1 MQRFGDGNG
10 NGRDLNRNGEAN
22 GHGLDIRRRAQLRAQ
37 ERLQRLYRI
46 QAARQYRDRS
56 DASPRVRSPLMIGS
70 GLMVALIGVGL
81 LGIFILLQGAA
92 TGYAMLTRDLPSLS
106 EISNHASFKT
116 AQIFDRK
123 GTLLW
128 EFYDPDGGKR
138 TVIPLNEISQNL
150 IDASLAAE
158 DAFFYQHR
166 GVDLRATIRSALLT
180 GSGTSQ
186 TGASTITQQLVRN
199 VILSPE
205 ERKQVTLT
213 RKARE
218 IILAYQ
224 LDEKLSKD
232 EILEMYLNEVY
243 YGNQSYGVE
252 AASQS
257 YFDKHA
263 RDLDVAE
270 AALIAG
276 LVQSPSE
283 YDPTRRDVARTAD
296 GIPIVTKERQ
306 AYVLEQMTRHGF
318 ISEQQARDAYAEQ
331 LQIKTHEVELK
342 SPHWVMYI
350 RDLVEQKYGAK
361 TLYQGGLKIYT
372 TLDNDYNDKMQQV
385 LQDAKP
391 TIATQ
396 GATNASQ
403 IAVNPK
409 TGEILAFNG
418 SLDYNDESIDGEV
431 NMLTSERQPGSS
443 IKPVIYSASFLKGNA
458 PATTIDDAPTC
469 WKDTPTHNWCPGNF
483 DDIFHGQTTIRSAL
497 GNSLNIPAVKTLD
510 FVGVDNAVAMGQKFG
525 ITTWGSDADK
535 TFGLSLT
542 LGGAEVK
549 PIDMAQVYATF
560 ANNGLKI
567 PLVAITRI
575 VDAEGTVLEDYKVPQ
590 GEQVID
596 PRAAY
601 MVTNILSDP
610 NAKLFTYGPNT
621 PLMLHQ
627 NDDPKAP
634 LWPAAS
640 KTGTTDNYR
649 DTWTDGYTPN
659 LAIVVWVGN
668 ADGHPMHQTL
678 STLTAAKVWPA
689 SMKMSFDYFGMQPE
703 DFPRP
708 DGLVERQVC
717 GDTRMR
723 PGAPLC
729 WNDLF
734 FAESAPQGTVQAGPR
749 PAPAPVARPT
759 PAADQSGQPAQTGQP
774 QPTQAPAPQRP
785 AQPQPAQPPAQQ
797 APAPAQPA
805 PAPPAPAPAPAVQQP
820 APAPQPAPA
829 QQVQPAQPKPQPTPA
844 PKPPPANTK
853 PQPTPKPH

>member
-1 MQRFGDGNG
+1 MQRYGNNGNG
-10 NGRDLNRNGEAN
+10 NGHSQE
-22 GHGLDIRRRAQLRAQ
+22 IRARAQKRAQ
-37 ERLQRLYRI
+37 ERLQRLYRL
-46 QAARQYRDRS
+46 QVARDYRG
-56 DASPRVRSPLMIGS
+56 RVESGNRFTKPLMAAS
-70 GLMVALIGVGL
+70 GLLVAFVGMGL
-81 LGIFILLQGAA
+81 LGIFVLLQGAA

-116 AQIFDRK
+116 AQIFDRN
-123 GTLLW
+123 GMLLW

-138 TVIPLNEISQNL
+138 TVVPLDEISQNL

-166 GVDLRATIRSALLT
+166 GVDLRATVRSAFIT
-180 GSGTSQ
+180 GSGTST

-205 ERKQVTLT
+205 ERKQVTIS
-213 RKARE
+213 RKLRE

-232 EILEMYLNEVY
+232 QILEMYLNEVY

-252 AASQS
+252 AAAQD

-276 LVQSPSE
+276 LVQSPSG
-283 YDPTRRDVARTAD
+283 YDPTRTDVPRTAD
-296 GIPIVTKERQ
+296 GIPVVTKERQ

-318 ISEQQARDAYAEQ
+318 ITEQQARDAYAEP
-331 LQIKTHEVELK
+331 LQMKQHEVELK
-342 SPHWVMYI
+342 APHWVMYI

-372 TLDNDYNDKMQQV
+372 TLDNNYNDKMQQV

-396 GATNASQ
+396 GATNAAQ

-418 SLDYNDESIDGEV
+418 SLDYNVESIDGQV
-431 NMLTSERQPGSS
+431 NILTSERQPGSS
-443 IKPVIYSASFLKGNA
+443 VKPIVYAESFLKGWN
-458 PATTIDDAPTC
+458 PATVIDDAPTC
-469 WKDTPTHNWCPGNF
+469 WRDTPTHQWCPVNF
-483 DDIFHGQTTIRSAL
+483 DNIFHGQTTARSAL
-497 GNSLNIPAVKTLD
+497 GNSLDIPAVKTLD
-510 FVGVDNAVAMGQKFG
+510 FESIDSARDLASSMG
-525 ITTWGSDADK
+525 ITTWGADADK

-542 LGGAEVK
+542 LGGAETK

-575 VDAEGTVLEDYKVPQ
+575 VDAEGSVLEDYKVPQ
-590 GEQVID
+590 GEQVLD

-601 MVTNILSDP
+601 MITNILSDP

-627 NDDPKAP
+627 NDDPKGP

-649 DTWTDGYTPN
+649 DTWTDGYTPD

-678 STLTAAKVWPA
+678 STLTAAKIWPA
-689 SMKMSFDYFGMQPE
+689 SMKMSFDFWHMQAQ

-734 FAESAPQGTVQAGPR
+734 FAENAPRGTVQAGPR
-749 PAPAPVARPT
+749 PAPPPATPT
-759 PAADQSGQPAQTGQP
+759 PAPAAPEP
-774 QPTQAPAPQRP
+774 QEA
-785 AQPQPAQPPAQQ
+785 
-797 APAPAQPA
+797 APAQPA
-805 PAPPAPAPAPAVQQP
+805 P
-820 APAPQPAPA
+820 
-829 QQVQPAQPKPQPTPA
+829 
-844 PKPPPANTK
+844 
-853 PQPTPKPH
+853 

>member
-1 MQRFGDGNG
+1 MQRYGNGDGNG
-10 NGRDLNRNGEAN
+10 HDLSRNAN
-22 GHGLDIRRRAQLRAQ
+22 AHAQDIRRRAQQRAQ

-46 QAARQYRDRS
+46 QASRDYRNRTGS
-56 DASPRVRSPLMIGS
+56 SGRVRGPLMIGS
-70 GLMVALIGVGL
+70 GLLVAMIGIGFM
-81 LGIFILLQGAA
+81 GIFILLQGAA

-106 EISNHASFKT
+106 QISNHASFKT

-123 GTLLW
+123 GQLLW

-138 TVIPLNEISQNL
+138 TVVPLSEISQHL
-150 IDASLAAE
+150 IDATLAAE

-166 GVDLRATIRSALLT
+166 GVDLRATIRSAFLT

-205 ERKQVTLT
+205 ERRQITLN

-218 IILAYQ
+218 IILAYK

-232 EILEMYLNEVY
+232 EIVEMYLNEVY

-252 AASQS
+252 AAAQS

-263 RDLDVAE
+263 RDLDIAE
-270 AALIAG
+270 AAMVAG

-283 YDPTRRDVARTAD
+283 YDPTRRDIARTAD

-318 ISEQQARDAYAEQ
+318 INEQQARDAYAAP
-331 LQIKTHEVELK
+331 LHIKTRQVELK
-342 SPHWVMYI
+342 APHWVMYI
-350 RDLVEQKYGAK
+350 RDLVEQKYGAR

-372 TLDNDYNDKMQQV
+372 TLDLEYNTKMEQV
-385 LQDAKP
+385 LQDSKA

-418 SLDYNDESIDGEV
+418 SLDYNDESIDGQV
-431 NMLTSERQPGSS
+431 NILTSERQPGSS
-443 IKPVIYSASFLKGNA
+443 IKPLVYANAFLKGYA
-458 PATTIDDAPTC
+458 PATTIDDQPTC
-469 WKDTPTHNWCPGNF
+469 WKDTPTHQWCPGNF
-483 DDIFHGQTTIRSAL
+483 DNIFHGQTTIRSAL

-510 FVGVDNAVAMGQKFG
+510 FVGVDNAIELGAKFG
-525 ITTWGSDADK
+525 VTSWGGQQH
-535 TFGLSLT
+535 FGLSLT

-549 PIDMAQVYATF
+549 PIDMAQLYATF

-567 PLVAITRI
+567 PLVSVTRI
-575 VDAEGTVLEDYKVPQ
+575 VDAEGNVLEDYKVPQ
-590 GEQVID
+590 GEQVLD
-596 PRAAY
+596 ARAAY
-601 MVTNILSDP
+601 MINHILSDP
-610 NAKLFTYGPNT
+610 SAKLFTYSPNT
-621 PLMLHQ
+621 PLILRQ
-627 NDDPKAP
+627 GDDPKGP
-634 LWPAAS
+634 VWPSAS

-668 ADGHPMHQTL
+668 ADGHPMRQTL
-678 STLTAAKVWPA
+678 SSLTAAKVWPA
-689 SMKMSFDYFGMQPE
+689 SMKMSFEYFGMRPE
-703 DFPRP
+703 EFPRP

-729 WNDLF
+729 WNDIF
-734 FAESAPQGTVQAGPR
+734 FAESAPKGIVRAG
-749 PAPAPVARPT
+749 
-759 PAADQSGQPAQTGQP
+759 
-774 QPTQAPAPQRP
+774 
-785 AQPQPAQPPAQQ
+785 PQPAQPTAQPTPSAEPTPAQQ
-797 APAPAQPA
+797 PAPAQPTA
-805 PAPPAPAPAPAVQQP
+805 VPA
-820 APAPQPAPA
+820 
-829 QQVQPAQPKPQPTPA
+829 PAQPKPQPTAAPPAQPKPTQPPA
-844 PKPPPANTK
+844 PPK
-853 PQPTPKPH
+853 PQPTPKPR

>member
-1 MQRFGDGNG
+1 MQRYGNGDGNG
-10 NGRDLNRNGEAN
+10 KELSRHGN
-22 GHGLDIRRRAQLRAQ
+22 GHAQDIRRRAQQRAQ
-37 ERLQRLYRI
+37 DRLQRLYRI
-46 QAARQYRDRS
+46 QAAREYRDRS
-56 DASPRVRSPLMIGS
+56 DSSSRVRSPLMIGS
-70 GLMVALIGVGL
+70 GLLVAMVGFGF

-123 GTLLW
+123 GQLLW

-138 TVIPLNEISQNL
+138 TVVPLSEISQNL
-150 IDASLAAE
+150 IDGTLAAE

-166 GVDLRATIRSALLT
+166 GVDLRATIRSAFLT

-205 ERKQVTLT
+205 ERRQVTLA

-218 IILAYQ
+218 IVLAYQ

-252 AASQS
+252 AAAQS

-270 AALIAG
+270 AAMVAG

-283 YDPTRRDVARTAD
+283 YDPTRRDIARTAD

-318 ISEQQARDAYAEQ
+318 ITEQQARDAYAEP
-331 LQIKTHEVELK
+331 LHIKTRQVELK
-342 SPHWVMYI
+342 APHWVMYI
-350 RDLVEQKYGAK
+350 RDLVEQKYGAR

-372 TLDNDYNDKMQQV
+372 TLDLDYNDKMQQV
-385 LQDAKP
+385 LQDSKP

-396 GATNASQ
+396 GATNAAQ

-418 SLDYNDESIDGEV
+418 SLDYNDEAIDGEV
-431 NMLTSERQPGSS
+431 NILTSERQPGSS
-443 IKPVIYSASFLKGNA
+443 IKPVIYSTSFVKGNS
-458 PATTIDDAPTC
+458 PATTIDDQPTC
-469 WKDTPTHNWCPGNF
+469 WKDTPTHQWCPGNF
-483 DDIFHGQTTIRSAL
+483 DNIFHGQTTIRSAL

-510 FVGVDNAVAMGQKFG
+510 FVGVDNAVAMGGQMG
-525 ITTWGSDADK
+525 ITTWGADADK

-542 LGGAEVK
+542 LGGAETR

-575 VDAEGTVLEDYKVPQ
+575 VDAEGNVLEDYKVPQ

-601 MVTNILSDP
+601 MISNILSDP
-610 NAKLFTYGPNT
+610 AAKLFTYGPNT

-627 NDDPKAP
+627 GDDPKAP

-703 DFPRP
+703 EFPRP

-729 WNDLF
+729 WNDIF
-734 FAESAPQGTVQAGPR
+734 FAETAPKGTVRAGPQ
-749 PAPAPVARPT
+749 PALAPTGQPT
-759 PAADQSGQPAQTGQP
+759 PAADQP
-774 QPTQAPAPQRP
+774 P
-785 AQPQPAQPPAQQ
+785 AQPTPGRQAQPTAVQ
-797 APAPAQPA
+797 APAPAQAQPT
-805 PAPPAPAPAPAVQQP
+805 AV
-820 APAPQPAPA
+820 PQPQPP
-829 QQVQPAQPKPQPTPA
+829 PAQPKPQPTA
-844 PKPPPANTK
+844 APPAQPK
-853 PQPTPKPH
+853 PQPTAVPPAPAKPQPTQKPR

>member
-1 MQRFGDGNG
+1 VQRFGNGGNG
-10 NGRDLNRNGEAN
+10 NGHGNGNGN
-22 GHGLDIRRRAQLRAQ
+22 GHNLEIRRRAQLRAQ
-37 ERLQRLYRI
+37 ERLQRLYRL
-46 QAARQYRDRS
+46 QVARDYRE
-56 DASPRVRSPLMIGS
+56 RVESGSRFSKPLMVGSVLLIGI
-70 GLMVALIGVGL
+70 LGVGL
-81 LGIFILLQGAA
+81 LGIFVLLQGAA

-116 AQIFDRK
+116 AQIFDRN

-128 EFYDPDGGKR
+128 EFYDPEGGKR
-138 TVIPLNEISQNL
+138 TVVPLDEISQNL

-166 GVDLRATIRSALLT
+166 GVDLRATIRSAFLT
-180 GSGTSQ
+180 GSGTST

-205 ERKQVTLT
+205 ERKQVTIT
-213 RKARE
+213 RKLRE
-218 IILAYQ
+218 IILSYQ
-224 LDEKLSKD
+224 LDQKLSKD
-232 EILEMYLNEVY
+232 QILELYLNEVY

-252 AASQS
+252 AAAQD

-270 AALIAG
+270 ASLIAG

-283 YDPTRRDVARTAD
+283 YDPTRTDVPRTAD
-296 GIPIVTKERQ
+296 SIPVVTKERQ

-318 ISEQQARDAYAEQ
+318 ITEQQARDAYAES
-331 LQIKTHEVELK
+331 LQIKQHQVELK
-342 SPHWVMYI
+342 APHWVMYI

-385 LQDAKP
+385 LQDSKP

-396 GATNASQ
+396 GATNAAQ

-418 SLDYNDESIDGEV
+418 SLDYNDESIDGQV
-431 NMLTSERQPGSS
+431 DLLTSERQPGSS
-443 IKPVIYSASFLKGNA
+443 VKPIVYANSFLKGWSPSTN
-458 PATTIDDAPTC
+458 IDDAPTC
-469 WKDTPTHNWCPGNF
+469 WQDTPTHQWCPVNF
-483 DDIFHGQTTIRSAL
+483 DNIFHGPTTVRSAL
-497 GNSLNIPAVKTLD
+497 GNSLDIPAVKALD
-510 FVGVDNAVAMGQKFG
+510 FVGVNSMRDLATSMG
-525 ITTWGSDADK
+525 ITTWGPDSDK

-542 LGGAEVK
+542 LGGAEVR
-549 PIDMAQVYATF
+549 PLDMAQVYATF
-560 ANNGLKI
+560 ANNGLNI

-575 VDAEGTVLEDYKVPQ
+575 VDADGNVLEDYKVPQ
-590 GEQVID
+590 GEQVLD

-601 MVTNILSDP
+601 MITNVLSDP

-627 NDDPKAP
+627 NDDPKGP

-649 DTWTDGYTPN
+649 DTWTDGYTPD

-689 SMKMSFDYFGMQPE
+689 SMKLSFDYWHLQTQ

-717 GDTRMR
+717 GDTRLR

-734 FAESAPQGTVQAGPR
+734 FAENAPRGAVQAGPL
-749 PAPAPVARPT
+749 PAARPT
-759 PAADQSGQPAQTGQP
+759 V
-774 QPTQAPAPQRP
+774 
-785 AQPQPAQPPAQQ
+785 
-797 APAPAQPA
+797 APAPAQPGTQAQPTEQPAAPGPAPVPAALPAA
-805 PAPPAPAPAPAVQQP
+805 PAAPLQQ
-820 APAPQPAPA
+820 
-829 QQVQPAQPKPQPTPA
+829 QPKPQAPTPVPQAPPPPA
-844 PKPPPANTK
+844 PKPQATTPPA
-853 PQPTPKPH
+853 PPPKPTTPPPPAKPTQKPR

>member
-1 MQRFGDGNG
+1 MQRYGNG
-10 NGRDLNRNGEAN
+10 NGKNGN
-22 GHGLDIRRRAQLRAQ
+22 GHSLDIRRRAQMRAQ
-37 ERLQRLYRI
+37 DRLQRLYRL
-46 QAARQYRDRS
+46 QAARNFRS
-56 DASPRVRSPLMIGS
+56 RVETTSRFNKPLMVGS
-70 GLMVALIGVGL
+70 GLLVAMVGMGL
-81 LGIFILLQGAA
+81 LGIFVLLQGAA

-106 EISNHASFKT
+106 EISNRASFKT
-116 AQIFDRK
+116 AQIFDRN

-138 TVIPLNEISQNL
+138 TVVPLDEISQNL
-150 IDASLAAE
+150 IDATLAAE

-166 GVDLRATIRSALLT
+166 GVDLRATLRSAFIT
-180 GSGTSQ
+180 GSGAST

-213 RKARE
+213 RKIRE

-232 EILEMYLNEVY
+232 QILEMYLNEVY

-252 AASQS
+252 AAAQD

-276 LVQSPSE
+276 LVQSPSG
-283 YDPTRRDVARTAD
+283 YDPTRTDVPRTAD
-296 GIPIVTKERQ
+296 GIPVVTKERQ

-318 ISEQQARDAYAEQ
+318 ISEQQARDAYAEP
-331 LQIKTHEVELK
+331 LQIKQHEVELK
-342 SPHWVMYI
+342 APHWVMYI
-350 RDLVEQKYGAK
+350 RDVVEQKYGSK
-361 TLYQGGLKIYT
+361 ELYQGGLKIYT
-372 TLDNDYNDKMQQV
+372 TLDNNYNDKMQQV
-385 LQDAKP
+385 LEDSKP

-396 GATNASQ
+396 GATNAAQ

-409 TGEILAFNG
+409 TGEILAFNV
-418 SLDYNDESIDGEV
+418 SLDYNDESIDGQV
-431 NMLTSERQPGSS
+431 DMLTSERQPGSS
-443 IKPVIYSASFLKGNA
+443 IKPVIYATSFLKGNS
-458 PATTIDDAPTC
+458 PATTIDDQPTC
-469 WKDTPTHNWCPGNF
+469 WNDTPTHQWCPSNF
-483 DDIFHGQTTIRSAL
+483 DNIFHGQTTLRSAL

-510 FVGVDNAVAMGQKFG
+510 FIGVDTAVQAGQNWG
-525 ITTWGSDADK
+525 ITTWGPDSGK
-535 TFGLSLT
+535 TFGLSMS
-542 LGGAEVK
+542 LGGAEVR
-549 PIDMAQVYATF
+549 PIDMAQIYSTF

-575 VDAEGTVLEDYKVPQ
+575 VDAEGNVLEDYKVPQ

-601 MVTNILSDP
+601 MIANVLSDP

-627 NDDPKAP
+627 NNDDPKAP

-649 DTWTDGYTPN
+649 DTWTDGFTPD

-668 ADGHPMHQTL
+668 ADGRPMHQTL

-689 SMKMSFDYFGMQPE
+689 SMKLSFDYWHMQPE

-708 DGLVERQVC
+708 DGLVDRQVC

-729 WNDLF
+729 WNDIF
-734 FAESAPQGTVQAGPR
+734 FAESAPRGTVQAGPL
-749 PAPAPVARPT
+749 PEI
-759 PAADQSGQPAQTGQP
+759 
-774 QPTQAPAPQRP
+774 
-785 AQPQPAQPPAQQ
+785 
-797 APAPAQPA
+797 
-805 PAPPAPAPAPAVQQP
+805 
-820 APAPQPAPA
+820 
-829 QQVQPAQPKPQPTPA
+829 
-844 PKPPPANTK
+844 
-853 PQPTPKPH
+853 

>member
-1 MQRFGDGNG
+1 MQRYSDGNG
-10 NGRDLNRNGEAN
+10 NGNGRSPN
-22 GHGLDIRRRAQLRAQ
+22 GHAQGLDIRRRAQMRAQ
-37 ERLQRLYRI
+37 ERLQRLYRL
-46 QAARQYRDRS
+46 QAARQYRDRV
-56 DASPRVRSPLMIGS
+56 ASTGKLRMPLMIGS
-70 GLMVALIGVGL
+70 GLLVATIGIGL
-81 LGIFILLQGAA
+81 LGIFVLLQGAA
-92 TGYAMLTRDLPSLS
+92 TGYAMLTKDLPSLG

-123 GTLLW
+123 GQLLW

-138 TVIPLNEISQNL
+138 TVIPLSEISQNL

-166 GVDLRATIRSALLT
+166 GVDLRATLRSALLT

-205 ERKQVTLT
+205 ERKQVTLS

-252 AASQS
+252 AAAQS

-283 YDPTRRDVARTAD
+283 YDPTRTDVARTAD
-296 GIPIVTKERQ
+296 GIPTVTKERQ

-318 ISEQQARDAYAEQ
+318 ITEQQARDAYAEQ
-331 LQIKTHEVELK
+331 LQIKTRQVELK
-342 SPHWVMYI
+342 APHWVMYI
-350 RDLVEQKYGAK
+350 RDLVEQKYGSK
-361 TLYQGGLKIYT
+361 MLYQGGLKIYT
-372 TLDNDYNDKMQQV
+372 TLDLDYNDKMQQV
-385 LQDAKP
+385 LQDSKP
-391 TIATQ
+391 TIETQ
-396 GATNASQ
+396 GATNAAQ

-418 SLDYNDESIDGEV
+418 SLDYNDESIDGQV
-431 NMLTSERQPGSS
+431 NLLTSERQPGSS
-443 IKPVIYSASFLKGNA
+443 IKPVIYATSFIKGNS
-458 PATTIDDAPTC
+458 PATTIDDQPTC
-469 WKDTPTHNWCPGNF
+469 WNDTPTHKWCPGNF
-483 DDIFHGQTTIRSAL
+483 DNIFHGQTTLRSAL

-510 FVGVDNAVAMGQKFG
+510 FVGVPTAVDMGTRFG
-525 ITTWGSDADK
+525 ITTWGADADK
-535 TFGLSLT
+535 TMGLSLT

-549 PIDMAQVYATF
+549 PIDMAQVYAAF

-575 VDAEGTVLEDYKVPQ
+575 VDAEGNVVEDYKVPQ
-590 GEQVID
+590 GDQVID
-596 PRAAY
+596 ARAAY
-601 MVTNILSDP
+601 MISNILSDP
-610 NAKLFTYGPNT
+610 AAKLFTYGPNT

-627 NDDPKAP
+627 RDDPKAP
-634 LWPAAS
+634 LFPAAS

-659 LAIVVWVGN
+659 LAIIVWVGN

-689 SMKMSFDYFGMQPE
+689 SMKLSFDYFQMQPE

-729 WNDLF
+729 WNDIF
-734 FAESAPQGTVQAGPR
+734 FAESAPKGTVLAGPR
-749 PAPAPVARPT
+749 PTVQPTVQPT
-759 PAADQSGQPAQTGQP
+759 PGADQTGDQPSA
-774 QPTQAPAPQRP
+774 P
-785 AQPQPAQPPAQQ
+785 AQPQPTAARPAQAQPT
-797 APAPAQPA
+797 
-805 PAPPAPAPAPAVQQP
+805 AVQQP
-820 APAPQPAPA
+820 AQQPTT
-829 QQVQPAQPKPQPTPA
+829 VPQPTPA
-844 PKPPPANTK
+844 PPKPQPTAAPPPPQPKPTPVPAK
-853 PQPTPKPH
+853 PQPTPRPHNSP

>member
-1 MQRFGDGNG
+1 MQRYGNG
-10 NGRDLNRNGEAN
+10 NGN
-22 GHGLDIRRRAQLRAQ
+22 GHGLDIRRRAQQRAQ
-37 ERLQRLYRI
+37 DRLQRLYKL
-46 QAARQYRDRS
+46 QAARQYRDRIQS
-56 DASPRVRSPLMIGS
+56 TGRFSKPLMIGS
-70 GLMVALIGVGL
+70 GLIVALLGCGL
-81 LGIFILLQGAA
+81 IGIFVLLQGAA

-106 EISNHASFKT
+106 QISNHASFKT

-123 GTLLW
+123 GQLLW

-138 TVIPLNEISQNL
+138 TVVPLNEISQNL

-166 GVDLRATIRSALLT
+166 GVDFRATLRSALLT

-199 VILSPE
+199 VILSPA
-205 ERKQVTLT
+205 ERKQVTIT
-213 RKARE
+213 RKLRE

-224 LDEKLSKD
+224 LDEKLPKD
-232 EILEMYLNEVY
+232 DILDLYLNEVY

-283 YDPTRRDVARTAD
+283 YDPTRRDGPRTAD
-296 GIPIVTKERQ
+296 GIPVVTKERQ

-318 ISEQQARDAYAEQ
+318 ITEQQARDAYAEP
-331 LQIKTHEVELK
+331 LQIKSREVELK
-342 SPHWVMYI
+342 APHWVMYI
-350 RDLVEQKYGAK
+350 RDQVEQKYGAK

-396 GATNASQ
+396 GATNAAQ

-418 SLDYNDESIDGEV
+418 SLDYNDESIDGQV
-431 NMLTSERQPGSS
+431 NILTSERQPGSS
-443 IKPVIYSASFLKGNA
+443 IKPVIYSEAFLKGQN
-458 PATTIDDAPTC
+458 PATTVDDQATC
-469 WKDTPTHNWCPGNF
+469 WQDTPIHKWCPVNF
-483 DDIFHGQTTIRSAL
+483 DNIFHGQTTIRSAL

-510 FVGVDNAVAMGQKFG
+510 FVGVDSAVDNGLNFG
-525 ITTWGSDADK
+525 ITSWGPDSGK

-542 LGGAEVK
+542 LGGAEVR
-549 PIDMAQVYATF
+549 PIDMAEVYATF

-567 PLVAITRI
+567 PLVGITRI
-575 VDAEGTVLEDYKVPQ
+575 VDADGNVIEDYKVPQ
-590 GEQVID
+590 GQQVID

-601 MVTNILSDP
+601 MISNILSDP
-610 NAKLFTYGPNT
+610 AAKLFTYGPNT

-627 NDDPKAP
+627 NDDPKGP
-634 LWPAAS
+634 LWPSAS

-649 DTWTDGYTPN
+649 DTWTDGYTPD

-689 SMKMSFDYFGMQPE
+689 SMKLSFDYFQLKPQ

-708 DGLVERQVC
+708 EGLVERQVC
-717 GDTRMR
+717 GDTRLR

-729 WNDLF
+729 WNDVF
-734 FAESAPQGTVQAGPR
+734 FAENAPKGTIYAGPR
-749 PAPAPVARPT
+749 PAAPT
-759 PAADQSGQPAQTGQP
+759 PKPEATPEAGAEQPA
-774 QPTQAPAPQRP
+774 AEPA
-785 AQPQPAQPPAQQ
+785 AQPNQ
-797 APAPAQPA
+797 APAPAQQAAPTAAPPPAQPRPKPTAA
-805 PAPPAPAPAPAVQQP
+805 PAP
-820 APAPQPAPA
+820 
-829 QQVQPAQPKPQPTPA
+829 PKPQPTPVP
-844 PKPPPANTK
+844 PKPT
-853 PQPTPKPH
+853 PTRR

>member
-1 MQRFGDGNG
+1 MQRFGNGNG
-10 NGRDLNRNGEAN
+10 NDHGRDLSRNGN
-22 GHGLDIRRRAQLRAQ
+22 GHSLDIRRRAQMRAQ
-37 ERLQRLYRI
+37 ERLQRLYKL
-46 QAARQYRDRS
+46 QVAREYRERAS
-56 DASPRVRSPLMIGS
+56 DNGRLKKPLMIGS
-70 GLMVALIGVGL
+70 GLLVAMIGVGL
-81 LGIFILLQGAA
+81 MGIFILLQGAA

-123 GTLLW
+123 GQLLW

-138 TVIPLNEISQNL
+138 TVVPLNDVSQRL
-150 IDASLAAE
+150 CDAPLAAE
-158 DAFFYQHR
+158 DASFYPHR

-180 GSGTSQ
+180 SSGTTQ

-205 ERKQVTLT
+205 ERRQVTIT
-213 RKARE
+213 RKLRE

-224 LDEKLSKD
+224 LDEKLPKD
-232 EILEMYLNEVY
+232 DILEMYLNEVY

-252 AASQS
+252 AAAQS

-270 AALIAG
+270 AALISG

-283 YDPTRRDVARTAD
+283 YDPTRRDVQRTAD

-318 ISEQQARDAYAEQ
+318 ITEQQARDAYAEH
-331 LQIKTHEVELK
+331 LEIKTREVELK
-342 SPHWVMYI
+342 APHWVMYI
-350 RDLVEQKYGAK
+350 RDVVEQQYGAK

-372 TLDNDYNDKMQQV
+372 TLDLDYNEKMQQV
-385 LQDAKP
+385 LRDSKP

-396 GATNASQ
+396 GATNAAQ

-418 SLDYNDESIDGEV
+418 SLDYNDESIDGQV
-431 NMLTSERQPGSS
+431 NILTSERQPGSS
-443 IKPVIYSASFLKGNA
+443 IKPVIYSEAFLKGWS
-458 PATTIDDAPTC
+458 PATTIDDNPSC
-469 WKDTPTHNWCPGNF
+469 WRDTPVHQWCPVNF
-483 DDIFHGQTTIRSAL
+483 DNIFHGQTTIRSAL

-510 FVGVDNAVAMGQKFG
+510 YIGVDSAIQNGTNLG
-525 ITTWGSDADK
+525 ISTWGPDSGK
-535 TFGLSLT
+535 LFGLSLT
-542 LGGAEVK
+542 LGGAEVR
-549 PIDMAQVYATF
+549 PIDMAQVYATL

-567 PLVAITRI
+567 PLVAVTRI
-575 VDAEGTVLEDYKVPQ
+575 VDAEGNVLEDYKVPQ

-601 MVTNILSDP
+601 LVTNILSDP
-610 NAKLFTYGPNT
+610 AAKLFTYGPNT
-621 PLMLHQ
+621 PLLLRQ
-627 NDDPKAP
+627 NDDPKGP
-634 LWPAAS
+634 LWPSAS

-649 DTWTDGYTPN
+649 DTWTDGYTPDI
-659 LAIVVWVGN
+659 AIVVWVGN

-689 SMKMSFDYFGMQPE
+689 SMKLSFDYFHLQPQE
-703 DFPRP
+703 FARP

-717 GDTRMR
+717 GDTRLR

-734 FAESAPQGTVQAGPR
+734 FGESAPKGTVQAGPR
-749 PAPAPVARPT
+749 PAPPPAQPT
-759 PAADQSGQPAQTGQP
+759 PPPA
-774 QPTQAPAPQRP
+774 APAPQP
-785 AQPQPAQPPAQQ
+785 QQ
-797 APAPAQPA
+797 AAPAAPAVQPTA
-805 PAPPAPAPAPAVQQP
+805 APPAPAAQPKPTAAP
-820 APAPQPAPA
+820 
-829 QQVQPAQPKPQPTPA
+829 PAQPKPKPGPTP
-844 PKPPPANTK
+844 K
-853 PQPTPKPH
+853 PTPKPH

>member
-1 MQRFGDGNG
+1 MQRFGNGKSHGNG
-10 NGRDLNRNGEAN
+10 NG
-22 GHGLDIRRRAQLRAQ
+22 HSLDIRRRAQMRAQ
-37 ERLQRLYRI
+37 DRLQRLYRL
-46 QAARQYRDRS
+46 QAAREYRE
-56 DASPRVRSPLMIGS
+56 RVETGSRFSKPLMFGS
-70 GLMVALIGVGL
+70 VLLLGMLGVGL
-81 LGIFILLQGAA
+81 LGIFVLLQGAA

-116 AQIFDRK
+116 AQIFDRN
-123 GTLLW
+123 GALLW

-138 TVIPLNEISQNL
+138 TVVPLDEISQNL

-166 GVDLRATIRSALLT
+166 GVDLRATIRSAFLT
-180 GSGTSQ
+180 GSGTST

-205 ERKQVTLT
+205 ERKQVTIT
-213 RKARE
+213 RKLRE

-232 EILEMYLNEVY
+232 QIIELYLNEVY

-252 AASQS
+252 AASQD

-263 RDLDVAE
+263 RDLDIAE
-270 AALIAG
+270 ASLIAG

-283 YDPTRRDVARTAD
+283 YDPTRTDVPRTAD
-296 GIPIVTKERQ
+296 GIPVVTKERQ

-318 ISEQQARDAYAEQ
+318 ITEQQARVAYAEP
-331 LQIKTHEVELK
+331 LQIKQHEVELK
-342 SPHWVMYI
+342 APHWVMYI

-372 TLDNDYNDKMQQV
+372 TLDNNYNDKMQQV

-396 GATNASQ
+396 GATNAAQ

-418 SLDYNDESIDGEV
+418 SLDYNDESIDGQV
-431 NMLTSERQPGSS
+431 DILTSERQPGSS
-443 IKPVIYSASFLKGNA
+443 VKPIVYADSFLKGWA
-458 PATTIDDAPTC
+458 PATNIDDAPTC
-469 WKDTPTHNWCPGNF
+469 WKDTPTHQWCPVNF
-483 DDIFHGQTTIRSAL
+483 DNIFHGPTTVRSAL
-497 GNSLNIPAVKTLD
+497 GNSLDIPAVKTLD
-510 FVGVDNAVAMGQKFG
+510 FVGVNSMRDLATNMGV
-525 ITTWGSDADK
+525 TTWGPDSDK

-542 LGGAEVK
+542 LGGAETK
-549 PIDMAQVYATF
+549 PIDMAQVYATL

-575 VDAEGTVLEDYKVPQ
+575 VDAEGNVLEDYKVPQ
-590 GEQVID
+590 GEQVVD

-601 MVTNILSDP
+601 MITNILSDP

-627 NDDPKAP
+627 NDDPKGP

-649 DTWTDGYTPN
+649 DTWTDGYTPD

-689 SMKMSFDYFGMQPE
+689 SMKMSFDYWHLQPQ
-703 DFPRP
+703 DFPKP
-708 DGLVERQVC
+708 EGLVERQVC

-734 FAESAPQGTVQAGPR
+734 FAESAPRGTVQAGPLPTR
-749 PAPAPVARPT
+749 APAPRPTAAPEAEPGDQPEAPAPAPAAAPT
-759 PAADQSGQPAQTGQP
+759 PPP
-774 QPTQAPAPQRP
+774 
-785 AQPQPAQPPAQQ
+785 PPA

-805 PAPPAPAPAPAVQQP
+805 QPKPQAPAPTPVPQAPAPAPKPQATKPPAPAPKPTTPP
-820 APAPQPAPA
+820 APA
-829 QQVQPAQPKPQPTPA
+829 
-844 PKPPPANTK
+844 K
-853 PQPTPKPH
+853 PQPTPKPR